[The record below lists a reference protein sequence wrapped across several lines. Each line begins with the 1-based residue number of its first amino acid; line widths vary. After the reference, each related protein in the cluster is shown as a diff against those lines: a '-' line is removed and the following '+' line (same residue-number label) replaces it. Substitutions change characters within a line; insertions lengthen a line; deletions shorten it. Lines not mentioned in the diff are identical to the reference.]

1 MVVKDDAGFTTFALP
16 GQLNGADELVLR
28 IQGNQT
34 VTLPESVAGGGGT
47 GVFGEV
53 PTPAPNG
60 TITTFLVSQAFVAA
74 TLCVYLNGLRQ
85 RPTTDFT
92 IVDSTHFALT
102 SAPMSGD
109 SLLIDYQH

>member
-1 MVVKDDAGFTTFALP
+1 LTLYVA
-16 GQLNGADELVLR
+16 NSES
-28 IQGNQT
+28 IE
-34 VTLPESVAGGGGT
+34 LPESVAGGGT
-47 GVFGEV
+47 GVFNEV
-53 PTPAPNG
+53 PSGLING
-60 TITTFLVSQAFVAA
+60 TNTTFLVSQPFVGA

-109 SLLIDYQH
+109 SLLIDYQLPATPPA